1 MPFSFGVENSSN
13 EEETLQNEEI
23 SNPQI
28 FESETKRQFKIYHSK
43 FKKSKLKA
51 KTSPKLEHL
60 KSKVK
65 AEENLNVRKKEFQQR
80 KAKELMRLDKEYEV
94 LDYKP

>member
-1 MPFSFGVENSSN
+1 MPFSFGVENSLN

-43 FKKSKLKA
+43 FKKTKLKA
-51 KTSPKLEHL
+51 KTIPE
-60 KSKVK
+60 
-65 AEENLNVRKKEFQQR
+65 
-80 KAKELMRLDKEYEV
+80 
-94 LDYKP
+94 